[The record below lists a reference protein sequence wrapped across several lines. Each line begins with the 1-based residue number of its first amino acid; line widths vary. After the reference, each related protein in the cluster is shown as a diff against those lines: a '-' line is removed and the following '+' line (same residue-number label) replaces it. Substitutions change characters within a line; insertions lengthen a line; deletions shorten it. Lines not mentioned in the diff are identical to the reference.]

1 MMNWYGNG
9 MSGWGY
15 ALMSVNMLLFWGLL
29 IGGVVVLVRYL
40 RGGDRLGPLSRS
52 AQSNPESVL
61 AGRFA
66 SGEIDDEEYRR
77 RLDILRGH
85 GKA

>member
-9 MSGWGY
+9 MSGWGF
-15 ALMSVNMLLFWGLL
+15 ALMSVNMLVVWGLL

-40 RGGDRLGPLSRS
+40 GRGERHASLSHS
-52 AQSNPESVL
+52 AQSNPEGIL

-77 RLDILRGH
+77 RLDILRVH
-85 GKA
+85 VKP